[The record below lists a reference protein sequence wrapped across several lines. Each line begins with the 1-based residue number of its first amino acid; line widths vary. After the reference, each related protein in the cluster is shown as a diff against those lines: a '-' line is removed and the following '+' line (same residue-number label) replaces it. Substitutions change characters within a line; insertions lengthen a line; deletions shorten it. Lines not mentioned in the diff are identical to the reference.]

1 MVKIIDKHTIEST
14 LNHGHDHNRIHEKMK
29 DKVLNF
35 DYNMTVPGMESA
47 EVRLETYFIMG
58 KCNGGNLLS
67 LRQCSVKM
75 NQTFVMSSWYS
86 YVDIRLYFAVSRTVC
101 EKFCLSGFY

>member
-1 MVKIIDKHTIEST
+1 MVKIIDKHTLEST
-14 LNHGHDHNRIHEKMK
+14 LDHGHDHNQIHDKMK

-35 DYNMTVPGMESA
+35 DYNMTVPGMETA

-58 KCNGGNLLS
+58 KYDGGNLLS
-67 LRQCSVKM
+67 LRQCSAKM

-86 YVDIRLYFAVSRTVC
+86 YVDIRLYLAVV
-101 EKFCLSGFY
+101 